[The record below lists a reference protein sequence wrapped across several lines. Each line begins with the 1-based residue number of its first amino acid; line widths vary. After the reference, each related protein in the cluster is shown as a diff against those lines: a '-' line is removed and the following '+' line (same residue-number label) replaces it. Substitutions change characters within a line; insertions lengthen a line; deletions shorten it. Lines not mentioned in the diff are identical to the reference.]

1 MVKRKDTVL
10 RLIKTVKGSPLLLL
24 ASFVFSVLTSA
35 FGMFIP
41 YLFGK
46 AIDCMG
52 KGTVDFEELLMY
64 LLICVALIGLVAVTR
79 FALTRIDIRIAY
91 DTTTKIRNMSYGKIR
106 KLPVSFIDSTPV
118 GNIQS
123 MIINDCETVG
133 DGLIM
138 FLDLFF
144 SGITSI
150 VITFIIML
158 TIDVKTALLVLLF
171 TPLSFI
177 VSYFIASRSFGYF
190 KKQSGIRARQTSYIT
205 EMTSNFRTIHVFDTA
220 DKICDDFDNI
230 NDEYRTNSVKATF
243 VSSLT
248 NPSTRFVNAL
258 IYAVVA
264 LIGAKSAL
272 AGAISVGALASLLAY
287 SAQYMKPFNDI
298 ASVFTELSDS
308 FACLGRIFTFLDEE
322 ELPPEDKK
330 KRIFDGRGDFEIE
343 FCNVTFSYVPGNP
356 VIKDVS
362 FKVPPGTSCAIVGP
376 TGCGKTTLIN
386 LLMRFY
392 EPDSG
397 KILVNGRDI
406 KEIGR
411 EELRSYIGVVTQD
424 TWFKNGTI
432 LENITYGKPDTSEED
447 AIKASSVSGA
457 HSFIR
462 KLPNKYREELS
473 SSRDDISE
481 GQRQLLAI
489 TRAMVSDPSILI
501 LDEATSSVDI
511 LTEVRIQRAVREL
524 LQGRTGLCIAHRL
537 STIVDADMIVVM
549 ENGRIS
555 EIGNHKELIGKGGF
569 YSKLYGSYTD
579 GSILEERK

>member
-52 KGTVDFEELLMY
+52 EGTVDFEELLMY

-190 KKQSGIRARQTSYIT
+190 KKQSGIRARQSC
-205 EMTSNFRTIHVFDTA
+205 E
-220 DKICDDFDNI
+220 
-230 NDEYRTNSVKATF
+230 
-243 VSSLT
+243 
-248 NPSTRFVNAL
+248 PST
-258 IYAVVA
+258 
-264 LIGAKSAL
+264 
-272 AGAISVGALASLLAY
+272 
-287 SAQYMKPFNDI
+287 
-298 ASVFTELSDS
+298 
-308 FACLGRIFTFLDEE
+308 
-322 ELPPEDKK
+322 
-330 KRIFDGRGDFEIE
+330 
-343 FCNVTFSYVPGNP
+343 
-356 VIKDVS
+356 
-362 FKVPPGTSCAIVGP
+362 
-376 TGCGKTTLIN
+376 
-386 LLMRFY
+386 
-392 EPDSG
+392 
-397 KILVNGRDI
+397 
-406 KEIGR
+406 
-411 EELRSYIGVVTQD
+411 
-424 TWFKNGTI
+424 
-432 LENITYGKPDTSEED
+432 
-447 AIKASSVSGA
+447 
-457 HSFIR
+457 
-462 KLPNKYREELS
+462 
-473 SSRDDISE
+473 
-481 GQRQLLAI
+481 
-489 TRAMVSDPSILI
+489 
-501 LDEATSSVDI
+501 
-511 LTEVRIQRAVREL
+511 
-524 LQGRTGLCIAHRL
+524 
-537 STIVDADMIVVM
+537 
-549 ENGRIS
+549 
-555 EIGNHKELIGKGGF
+555 GG
-569 YSKLYGSYTD
+569 
-579 GSILEERK
+579 

>member
-52 KGTVDFEELLMY
+52 EGTVDFEELLMY

-144 SGITSI
+144 SGISSI

-171 TPLSFI
+171 TPLCFI

-272 AGAISVGALASLLAY
+272 AGAVSVGALASLLAY

-406 KEIGR
+406 KEISR

>member
-52 KGTVDFEELLMY
+52 EGTVDFEELLMY
-64 LLICVALIGLVAVTR
+64 FLICVALIGLVAVTR

-272 AGAISVGALASLLAY
+272 AGAVSVGALASLLAY

-406 KEIGR
+406 KEISR

>member
-52 KGTVDFEELLMY
+52 EGTVDFEELLMY

-272 AGAISVGALASLLAY
+272 AGAVSVGALASLLAY

-406 KEIGR
+406 KEISR

>member
-52 KGTVDFEELLMY
+52 EGTVDFEELLMY

-287 SAQYMKPFNDI
+287 SAQYMKPFNDL

-406 KEIGR
+406 KEISR